1 MYQIETTIATISLPV
16 NVSSNSCM
24 SSAALK
30 PVARCRIMLG
40 AIWEHRAYSGG
51 LQLCCDDSN
60 SCGAISKQFI
70 TTIISCPQ
78 GLQASW
84 ALRLERLIID
94 CCLGGLI
101 TVIAAAVDHHAW
113 VGLHEQLSWMG
124 WCSTN
129 PSITHSNN
137 QIHLAIGM
145 NGGCFTHPI
154 RIVAAPLC

>member
-1 MYQIETTIATISLPV
+1 VHILMGCSFVVMTVTVVGPYQINLSQH
-16 NVSSNSCM
+16 
-24 SSAALK
+24 SSAVLE
-30 PVARCRIMLG
+30 G
-40 AIWEHRAYSGG
+40 
-51 LQLCCDDSN
+51 
-60 SCGAISKQFI
+60 
-70 TTIISCPQ
+70 

-84 ALRLERLIID
+84 ALRLERLID